1 MFQSNLSSKLRI
13 MSSFNKMKTASLY
26 KFQQR
31 LFATQN
37 SEFVVT
43 LKSINDYE
51 KEVVKSAIPVLLDF
65 YADWCAPCKKAA
77 PFLESKA
84 NELKTFKLVKIN
96 VDNHPELS
104 EQFAVGGIPY
114 LVLMKNGQKI
124 GELVGFHEAKLNTM
138 LAAL

>member
-1 MFQSNLSSKLRI
+1 MFQSNLSSKFRLI
-13 MSSFNKMKTASLY
+13 SSFNKIKTASLF
-26 KFQQR
+26 KLPLRF
-31 LFATQN
+31 FATQN

-43 LKSINDYE
+43 LKSIDDYE
-51 KEVVKSAIPVLLDF
+51 KEVVKSQIPVLLDF
-65 YADWCAPCKKAA
+65 YADWCGPCKKAS

-114 LVLMKNGQKI
+114 LVLMKNGKKV

-138 LAAL
+138 LAEI